1 MVAGQPAHGWRG
13 SFPAPFPAG
22 RRPRGIW
29 LATGRY
35 RDLLA
40 GSRVLN
46 RMIVNKRELAEIVG
60 KSQQTL
66 TTWQKNGMPIS
77 ADGANGTANLYDT
90 AEVIQW
96 MIQREIERRITDH
109 GGSEAEFYDYE
120 MERAR
125 LTHHQANIAALD
137 EQVKEGRLIPAEVV
151 QGAWDDFVAAF
162 RAKTLSIPTK
172 AAHHFITLSDL
183 NQIQDC
189 LKEHLNEALAELAD
203 YDPEHYGIQ
212 PVATGRTAGRAAA

>member
-1 MVAGQPAHGWRG
+1 MGN
-13 SFPAPFPAG
+13 
-22 RRPRGIW
+22 
-29 LATGRY
+29 T
-35 RDLLA
+35 
-40 GSRVLN
+40 
-46 RMIVNKRELAEIVG
+46 VNKTELSEIIGV
-60 KSQQTL
+60 SQRTL
-66 TTWQKNGMPIS
+66 TTWQKNGMPI
-77 ADGANGTANLYDT
+77 AMDGTRGTENLYDT
-90 AEVIQW
+90 EEVIQW
-96 MIQREIERRITDH
+96 MIQREIQRRIADH
-109 GGSEAEFYDYE
+109 GGDEDQWFDYE
-120 MERAR
+120 KERAR

-172 AAHHFITLSDL
+172 TAHHFITLSDL